1 MNGCGTSTTL
11 SQPDLLASNELDS
24 STSKS
29 QMKTGF
35 SNIIIIQMDEEV
47 QEVWD
52 SARKI
57 NCEWVNLIKKR
68 VEFEPF
74 EVQMLDFE
82 EVKFEGDSVDC
93 WMDLQVGRY
102 PESEEIHSAVKI
114 GEQLSMLVYARDD
127 EDMYDMHIKEC
138 FAYSSENYDSSATV
152 KL

>member
-1 MNGCGTSTTL
+1 MSQVSFSIPMAGCGTSL
-11 SQPDLLASNELDS
+11 SQPDLSSNGLTDS
-24 STSKS
+24 LS

-74 EVQMLDFE
+74 EVQML
-82 EVKFEGDSVDC
+82 SYISRC
-93 WMDLQVGRY
+93 
-102 PESEEIHSAVKI
+102 HSFPVP
-114 GEQLSMLVYARDD
+114 
-127 EDMYDMHIKEC
+127 H
-138 FAYSSENYDSSATV
+138 FP
-152 KL
+152 